1 MFGQSWRWSSKIALA
16 AALLALGACAS
27 ASLPSDA
34 GGSAVGGVRVDRLP
48 LIVVPSVRSGDTFA
62 VMYSGDSGWA
72 PQAQAMASRLA
83 ADGVPVVGVNSVR
96 YLVFRKTPD
105 QAAADLAAVIDQ
117 YSQAW
122 GRPRVILIG
131 YSFGGD
137 VLPFIAEHLPASE
150 LERVRLLALISP
162 SDHGDLAFRGVSWFD
177 WQWPGAKPLE
187 PALKALSGVPMICIH
202 ADHDP
207 RQACNRF
214 PGEVI
219 RPIGLPGGHRYQ
231 GRRDV
236 VADVIVVSA
245 GLTLSPP

>member
-1 MFGQSWRWSSKIALA
+1 MIAQSWRWSLKVALA
-16 AALLALGACAS
+16 AALIVLGACAS
-27 ASLPSDA
+27 LGPP
-34 GGSAVGGVRVDRLP
+34 GGPGRMP
-48 LIVVPSVRSGDTFA
+48 LILAPSGRGGDTLA
-62 VMYSGDSGWA
+62 VMYSGDSGWT
-72 PQAQAMASRLA
+72 PSAQAIASRLA
-83 ADGVPVVGVNSVR
+83 ADGVPVVGVDSLR
-96 YLVFRKTPD
+96 YLIIRKTAER
-105 QAAADLAAVIDQ
+105 AATDLAAVIDR

-122 GRPRVILIG
+122 ARPRVILIG

-137 VLPFIAEHLPASE
+137 VLPFIAGRLPASQ

-177 WQWPGAKPLE
+177 WQWPGARHLE
-187 PALKALSGVPMICIH
+187 PALRALSGLPMICIH

-219 RPIGLPGGHRYQ
+219 RPIGFPGGHRYE
-231 GRRDV
+231 GRQDV

-245 GLTLSPP
+245 GLTPSLP